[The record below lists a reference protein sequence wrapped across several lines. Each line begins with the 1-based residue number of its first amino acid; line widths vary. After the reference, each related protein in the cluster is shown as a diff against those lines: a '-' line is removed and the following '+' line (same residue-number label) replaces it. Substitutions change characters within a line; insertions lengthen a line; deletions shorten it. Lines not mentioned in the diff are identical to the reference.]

1 MVDSTSIILSKAS
14 KLLTLSRGNLR
25 AKKLTCDWLTITHAF
40 GSMTKAYVAKQ
51 MLMGIGRMHTQ
62 SSKDFGPEQLGLTQ
76 NQGTIQWT
84 LPWPNFGNRQERKNC
99 SCDGNS
105 QHQR

>member
-1 MVDSTSIILSKAS
+1 
-14 KLLTLSRGNLR
+14 
-25 AKKLTCDWLTITHAF
+25 
-40 GSMTKAYVAKQ
+40 MTKAYVAKQ

-84 LPWPNFGNRQERKNC
+84 LPWTNFGNRQERKKLFLQWKFSTSTITSFNQAL
-99 SCDGNS
+99 GNLK
-105 QHQR
+105 